1 MTQKKHKLDIF
12 QTLNHISKK
21 DRNFFRD
28 LTDEEKKAFQPLIV
42 MRWLTGTNDARQ
54 VYFINELVNPFV
66 FSMYNHKEL
75 IYYLMTTC
83 TSGKNQRYNWTKSS
97 SKKSSSTPLS
107 VSVIK
112 DYFNYSTMHAI
123 EALPMLSNDDIL
135 EYAEQLGRQKE
146 DITKI
151 KKELK
156 TR

>member
-1 MTQKKHKLDIF
+1 MTQKNHKIDIF
-12 QTLNHISKK
+12 QVLNHISKK
-21 DRNFFRD
+21 DKNFFKQ

-83 TSGKNQRYNWTKSS
+83 TRGKTQRYNWTKSS
-97 SKKSSSTPLS
+97 SKKSSATPSS
-107 VSVIK
+107 VGVIK
-112 DYFNYSTMHAI
+112 EYFNYSTLHAI
-123 EALPMLSNDDIL
+123 EALPMLSNDDIM
-135 EYAEQLGRQKE
+135 EYAEHLGRQKE